1 MANYFKQLNEAFDKK
16 YGLNNVV
23 ESKCRKLVETA
34 EADWDWYEDG
44 FTSPLYRLYGQA
56 FEEAGFDEHADVQ
69 SGMGEVYISKTGDP
83 EGMFVANF
91 EDVNDFMNRIHTS
104 MVQGKLTDEK
114 RIKEIIFQG
123 VLDISRWRDYPD
135 FENANESFKKSKRK
149 LREAKND
156 GIFSMT
162 LSEYANSQGV
172 DEKEAESWV
181 TMHPEKTISK
191 LYFSEDEESPYTGV
205 VYTDGTISVVGARY
219 DDDVKDFSTMRKVLL
234 SGSEDI
240 FESKRK
246 LREAK
251 NRYSDIPDSYFDQVY
266 SKVLE
271 FSNTSG
277 IMDSADEIL
286 KDCPYPERLYS
297 RETISDYYKAARN
310 YAYML
315 CKLVISGRQE
325 REARANIN
333 EDQDKKKVP
342 LTSKPQ
348 SISSLLLKNKSAI
361 DNADDLNA
369 LIHAVQDAIS
379 AKKQDKKA
387 KEILAKLNTM
397 QDHAKALTYI
407 YNIILKGDNL
417 AVQGRKKYEGYD
429 DGNNEIDRYQK
440 WVDFDMSR
448 YGKIS
453 ERTQQM
459 VNKAGYQIIK
469 DDHGDYEV
477 AAGHF
482 E

>member
-1 MANYFKQLNEAFDKK
+1 MANYFKELNEAFDKK
-16 YGLNNVV
+16 YGLNGV
-23 ESKCRKLVETA
+23 
-34 EADWDWYEDG
+34 
-44 FTSPLYRLYGQA
+44 
-56 FEEAGFDEHADVQ
+56 FE
-69 SGMGEVYISKTGDP
+69 
-83 EGMFVANF
+83 
-91 EDVNDFMNRIHTS
+91 
-104 MVQGKLTDEK
+104 
-114 RIKEIIFQG
+114 
-123 VLDISRWRDYPD
+123 
-135 FENANESFKKSKRK
+135 SKRK

-162 LSEYANSQGV
+162 LSEYADSQGV

-333 EDQDKKKVP
+333 EDQNKKKVP

-348 SISSLLLKNKSAI
+348 SISSMLLRNKSAI

-369 LIHAVQDAIS
+369 LIHAVSDAIS
-379 AKKQDKKA
+379 AKKQDKKV

-417 AVQGRKKYEGYD
+417 AVSGRKKYEGYD